1 MKKEMYDELYRTEQV
16 HFFSCAKREITEA
29 LLGSVHISGIVI

>member
-29 LLGSVHISGIVI
+29 LRCYYVPQFA